1 MIGALFIVALLF
13 VAIAGGVG
21 LLALLRRVPRLLLA
35 LSIVGAAGV
44 WMSLM
49 AIAVIWLMDQLTVE
63 LVALSGLAAT
73 ASAVVAVNAGCWW
86 LSVRAG
92 RIASGVTA
100 VATTILVIVAFIP
113 FLFGL
118 VFGA

>member
-1 MIGALFIVALLF
+1 MTDRLIGPLIV
-13 VAIAGGVG
+13 
-21 LLALLRRVPRLLLA
+21 
-35 LSIVGAAGV
+35 
-44 WMSLM
+44 
-49 AIAVIWLMDQLTVE
+49 
-63 LVALSGLAAT
+63 LSGLAAT